1 MRSINLSKE
10 ASNSHKSNDFLA
22 KLAVSVSITVVASCV
37 YLVGNMIYHANNFKH
52 EDYKFTQ
59 KQNNIYGTEMVDPV
73 QLNVVKE
80 TIKLQPENVQEKIKS
95 TDMEFYVTDS
105 SETKYL
111 NDVSDEIDP
120 DVANEAIVVGE
131 YVPKMIMVS
140 PEIELV
146 GDNTYLS
153 QVTTHE
159 LGHFVYD
166 VYGLQDRW
174 AAVSSTEKDKIS
186 EFNMYSDINDY
197 NDYELFAEA
206 YREYVNDPETLKEA
220 SEEIFSLI
228 DKTVNS

>member
-95 TDMEFYVTDS
+95 TNMEFYVTDS

-166 VYGLQDRW
+166 VYDLQDRW